1 VGSRFMGIKIDN
13 AACGESVIVGFL
25 RCLSTS
31 LFVFRRRRRQRRCLS
46 VVVVVGFVVAD
57 ESDCVD
63 EWVRG
68 IVLIWGYAG
77 WLGDRLLLAMQ
88 QTMTTDTPRNS
99 KYSEMSWRE
108 RDGDCSDDIVF
119 C

>member
-1 VGSRFMGIKIDN
+1 VGTVGSRFMGIKIDN
-13 AACGESVIVGFL
+13 AACGESVMVVFL

-31 LFVFRRRRRQRRCLS
+31 LFVLLRRRRQRRCLE
-46 VVVVVGFVVAD
+46 VVDVVGFVVID

-77 WLGDRLLLAMQ
+77 WLGDRLLSLAMQ

-99 KYSEMSWRE
+99 KYSRNELERKRWRLF
-108 RDGDCSDDIVF
+108 R
-119 C
+119 